1 MKKIIY
7 VASFIFLTQSFTV
20 FAEENPTSLCQRTM
34 QSFTSIGLQLKHS
47 PNLKIE
53 DLNNMADKQTNNLKL
68 KDFLKLQL
76 IPQILDKNPET
87 IKTFIDSKEALN
99 QCELLVSKN

>member
-7 VASFIFLTQSFTV
+7 LASFIFLAQYFPV
-20 FAEENPTSLCQRTM
+20 FAEGNSTNLCQRTM
-34 QSFTSIGLQLKHS
+34 QSFSSIGLQLKHS

-53 DLNNMADKQTNNLKL
+53 DLNDMADKQTPNLKL
-68 KDFLKLQL
+68 REFLKLQL
-76 IPQILDKNPET
+76 IPRVLDKNPET
-87 IKTFIDSKEALN
+87 INTYIHSTEALN